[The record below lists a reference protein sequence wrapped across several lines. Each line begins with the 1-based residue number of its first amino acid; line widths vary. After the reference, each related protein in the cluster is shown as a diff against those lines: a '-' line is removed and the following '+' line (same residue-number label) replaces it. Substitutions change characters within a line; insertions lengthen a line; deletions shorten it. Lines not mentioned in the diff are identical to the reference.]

1 MKKMHSLL
9 AFSFFIS
16 AASYAQ
22 IAKPEI
28 RGNKQMVTVNRP
40 VASFSHIRVI
50 GLDAIIE
57 KAVSK
62 DLQITAES
70 NITEFVKSDMS
81 GDTLVLSL
89 DTRMQLRDIA
99 LPSVRIPYQHI
110 ESILASVSNIKLASP
125 ITSDALLLKLQINSS
140 IEGEIHTKHLD
151 LKLLSSTAKI
161 TGTSTDS
168 QVSLRT
174 KSEFNGKDLLAERM
188 TIKEETLSSADVH
201 VNELLAVTLVADSKV
216 SNAGKATPTITQGA
230 SDQISLSFPRLKN
243 GVPDMG
249 EFF

>member
-1 MKKMHSLL
+1 MKKMHTLL

-16 AASYAQ
+16 AEFYAQ
-22 IAKPEI
+22 TVKPEI

-40 VASFSHIRVI
+40 VAAFSHIRVI

-57 KAVSK
+57 KDVSK

-70 NITEFVKSDMS
+70 NITEFVKSEMS
-81 GDTLVLSL
+81 GDTLVLSM

-125 ITSDALLLKLQINSS
+125 ITSDALLLKLQISSS

-174 KSEFNGKDLLAERM
+174 KSLFNGKNLVAEKM
-188 TIKEETLSSADVH
+188 SINEETLSLAEVH
-201 VNELLAVTLVADSKV
+201 VNDLLTATLIADSKI
-216 SNAGKATPTITQGA
+216 SNVGSATPTITQGTP
-230 SDQISLSFPRLKN
+230 DQLTFSFPKLKN
-243 GVPDMG
+243 GVPDMS